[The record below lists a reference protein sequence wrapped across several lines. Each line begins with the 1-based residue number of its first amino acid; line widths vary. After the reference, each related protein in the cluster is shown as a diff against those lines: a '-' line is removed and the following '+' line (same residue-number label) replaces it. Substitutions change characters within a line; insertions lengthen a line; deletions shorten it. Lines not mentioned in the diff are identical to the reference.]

1 MKLDDL
7 KLGRFVLVKTVDGP
21 RIGIVS
27 VVYGS
32 RVDIT
37 LLGKYTYIEADPT
50 PDYVSIHEEEL
61 GEVIKIY
68 PDYYNYED
76 CLEH

>member
-1 MKLDDL
+1 MELEDL
-7 KLGRFVLVKTVDGP
+7 KLGRFVLVKTEDGSSV
-21 RIGIVS
+21 GIVS

-37 LLGKYTYIEADPT
+37 ILGKYTYIEADST
-50 PDYVSIHEEEL
+50 PDYTSIHEKEL
-61 GEVIKIY
+61 DEVIEIY
-68 PDYYNYED
+68 PDNYTYED